1 MVVFFTDYNTNLGCD
16 NRAQEHLSENKN
28 YENFNNYKSLRNK
41 VSNSLNNDKYHW
53 QKRKLENC
61 GNDPGKLWKNV
72 LGWLNWCSSAS
83 PTKLY
88 HAGQIITSPAKLA
101 VIMNNFFVDKITA
114 IRQGLPAPTDNPL
127 RTLQNMMKD
136 RTAVLSLSCVHPDA
150 VRKII
155 LGLKNSK
162 SSGVDNIDT
171 YIIKLM
177 VDDISCQLS
186 LILSTF

>member
-1 MVVFFTDYNTNLGCD
+1 
-16 NRAQEHLSENKN
+16 
-28 YENFNNYKSLRNK
+28 
-41 VSNSLNNDKYHW
+41 
-53 QKRKLENC
+53 
-61 GNDPGKLWKNV
+61 
-72 LGWLNWCSSAS
+72 
-83 PTKLY
+83 
-88 HAGQIITSPAKLA
+88 
-101 VIMNNFFVDKITA
+101 MNNFFVDKITA

-136 RTAVLSLSCVHPDA
+136 RTAVLSLSCVHPYA